1 MVSVKDNRPQL
12 LAEALNALENVS
24 PARLG
29 IHVDP
34 PEIGHGRIVTRGIK
48 TFPFKPGNPVF
59 ATVNSAML
67 IHRHTVEKLTG
78 KTSDED
84 ELYMS
89 SLPAGAKRAKCCLD
103 ITRAHW
109 HIEVLH
115 HVKDRTLKED
125 RCTAQGA
132 TAVNMSTLRSLAV
145 DLLRKTARYAPR
157 ASDAFK
163 ANVQKAIDLVMSR
176 KPRI

>member
-12 LAEALNALENVS
+12 LAEAMSAFESAS
-24 PARLG
+24 PARIGAHL
-29 IHVDP
+29 DP
-34 PEIGHGRIVTRGIK
+34 PEAGHGRIVTRGIK
-48 TFPFKPGNPVF
+48 TIPFKPGNPVF

-67 IHRHTVEKLTG
+67 IHRHTVDKLIG
-78 KTSDED
+78 KVTDED

-89 SLPAGAKRAKCCLD
+89 SLPAGAKRPKCWLD
-103 ITRAHW
+103 TARAHW
-109 HIEVLH
+109 HIEALH

-145 DLLRKTARYAPR
+145 HLLRQTARYAPR

-163 ANVQKAIDLVMSR
+163 ANVQKAIDLVMSKR
-176 KPRI
+176 SRI